1 MAVLVGGIVAIGL
14 IKLNPTASGDH
25 LPAFSRPVLFELRAF
40 FLYFPCFLPIK
51 PPLSLSPFR
60 PPFSRLDGR
69 TMMIPFIVYTAAFA
83 APADPQ
89 KLDEVLATWRA
100 AEASTA
106 RRAEGG
112 DKLNGFHFRSKIGEK
127 RRGEEKKGRKRR
139 PFSFWPSVL
148 LREEGEEKIGAAA
161 CCFSQP
167 HLPNALFPHLPLS
180 PSLDLTCAAPKS
192 HLIYG
197 RRRTFFKESNLRS
210 DPDLES
216 KSLRL
221 W

>member
-1 MAVLVGGIVAIGL
+1 
-14 IKLNPTASGDH
+14 
-25 LPAFSRPVLFELRAF
+25 
-40 FLYFPCFLPIK
+40 
-51 PPLSLSPFR
+51 
-60 PPFSRLDGR
+60 
-69 TMMIPFIVYTAAFA
+69 MMIPFIVYTTAAAFAAFAAFA
-83 APADPQ
+83 APVDPQ

-127 RRGEEKKGRKRR
+127 RRGEEERGSKGR

-180 PSLDLTCAAPKS
+180 LSRS
-192 HLIYG
+192 HLRG
-197 RRRTFFKESNLRS
+197 SEVSSDLREAADFLQGKQS
-210 DPDLES
+210 TE
-216 KSLRL
+216 
-221 W
+221 

>member
-1 MAVLVGGIVAIGL
+1 
-14 IKLNPTASGDH
+14 
-25 LPAFSRPVLFELRAF
+25 
-40 FLYFPCFLPIK
+40 
-51 PPLSLSPFR
+51 
-60 PPFSRLDGR
+60 
-69 TMMIPFIVYTAAFA
+69 MMIPFIVYTTATAFAAFA
-83 APADPQ
+83 APVDPQ

-127 RRGEEKKGRKRR
+127 KRGEEKKAGRGDLFLFGHRCYYERR
-139 PFSFWPSVL
+139 ERRRSEL
-148 LREEGEEKIGAAA
+148 LLAASLSLISRML
-161 CCFSQP
+161 CF
-167 HLPNALFPHLPLS
+167 HICLS
-180 PSLDLTCAAPKS
+180 PSLALTCAAPKS

>member
-1 MAVLVGGIVAIGL
+1 
-14 IKLNPTASGDH
+14 
-25 LPAFSRPVLFELRAF
+25 
-40 FLYFPCFLPIK
+40 
-51 PPLSLSPFR
+51 
-60 PPFSRLDGR
+60 
-69 TMMIPFIVYTAAFA
+69 MMIPFIVYTTVAASA
-83 APADPQ
+83 APVDPQ

-127 RRGEEKKGRKRR
+127 EERGGRRKRGDLFLFGHR
-139 PFSFWPSVL
+139 CYYERRERRRSEL
-148 LREEGEEKIGAAA
+148 LLAASLSLISRML
-161 CCFSQP
+161 CF
-167 HLPNALFPHLPLS
+167 HICLS
-180 PSLDLTCAAPKS
+180 PSLALTCAAPKS